1 MPVFWVKPPRAWQ
14 LGRADRHEISAAAPL
29 AGKALSAPLL
39 IARSREGAATESA
52 MRPDA
57 MFRSVAIRSALHRRA
72 ETRAAVMHRGRA
84 NAIFRTGASKPL
96 PRRRNRRSA
105 RTSEGRRIGPAP
117 RELPHATENK
127 VGGNFKAAATPRLP
141 HRAKNSAVGPI
152 ATGRR

>member
-52 MRPDA
+52 MR
-57 MFRSVAIRSALHRRA
+57 
-72 ETRAAVMHRGRA
+72 A
-84 NAIFRTGASKPL
+84 NAMFRTGASKPL